1 MRDSHSSGQESI
13 CILLSA
19 PCKGKLL
26 SILFPD
32 RVENE
37 YIHQLS
43 SCRPRPKA
51 ELFCSVL
58 AKTSHLTKAWKM
70 GLPVSSSWIC
80 FSMTRLVNWGY
91 TRATSFAIFSS
102 LSKALISTASPRWNV
117 FTSPLAIIEWH
128 FHLETCVHS
137 TWKDLGIPFF
147 LMYGYPSIQLK
158 QLWVEGTEE
167 S

>member
-37 YIHQLS
+37 CIHQLS
-43 SCRPRPKA
+43 TCRPRPKA

-58 AKTSHLTKAWKM
+58 AKTSHLTKSWKM
-70 GLPVSSSWIC
+70 GLPVSSSWIR

-91 TRATSFAIFSS
+91 TRDTSFAIFSS
-102 LSKALISTASPRWNV
+102 LSTALISTVSPRWNV
-117 FTSPLAIIEWH
+117 FYFSISCNRMALSPWTLCPQYLKGPGYSI
-128 FHLETCVHS
+128 
-137 TWKDLGIPFF
+137 F
-147 LMYGYPSIQLK
+147 LNVWLPK
-158 QLWVEGTEE
+158 HTA
-167 S
+167 

>member
-37 YIHQLS
+37 CIHQLS

-51 ELFCSVL
+51 ELFCACKDITSDKGMKNGTTSVIL
-58 AKTSHLTKAWKM
+58 LNAFFSDKTHELRIYQGHQFCNLLVFIKSTDFYSFTKMKRFL
-70 GLPVSSSWIC
+70 LP
-80 FSMTRLVNWGY
+80 
-91 TRATSFAIFSS
+91 
-102 LSKALISTASPRWNV
+102 
-117 FTSPLAIIEWH
+117 PLAGMEWH
-128 FHLETCVHS
+128 FHLEPCVHS
-137 TWKDLGIPFF
+137 T
-147 LMYGYPSIQLK
+147 
-158 QLWVEGTEE
+158 
-167 S
+167 